1 MRCEHCGKPLEKGE
15 KFCPECGLPV
25 DFREDWG
32 QDWVLKEEPPKERG
46 RNGKKQQENSGRRH
60 RGSGS
65 GPGPAPAESFCD
77 PPVIQRGTR
86 GCGLRIPR
94 RRRQKPLPGKSP
106 PMIWRGP
113 WICLALS
120 TFLRILIPS
129 PILSV
134 WEAGLPVRRTPIRL
148 PRQFSGTR
156 SGEIRRALAAQQI
169 LLMCF
174 SLKADEEYI
183 EFGEMAGGAEA
194 FGEELEKVC
203 DLDQLDTFR
212 ILRMDPY
219 TPLEYW
225 GDRGEQDPYSELA
238 AISGADDWEEY
249 LVLYE
254 YDGQTYQGGMT
265 FLCYEDR
272 WYIQYLYRERAT
284 PFLQKMSESEYLA
297 TPGLE

>member
-46 RNGKKQQENSGRRH
+46 RNGKNSRKTAAAVIAAAALALVLLLQNLSVIPLLF
-60 RGSGS
+60 SG
-65 GPGPAPAESFCD
+65 GPGDVGFGSPEETAEAFAREIASNDLEGALDLF
-77 PPVIQRGTR
+77 GTEH
-86 GCGLRIPR
+86 I
-94 RRRQKPLPGKSP
+94 
-106 PMIWRGP
+106 
-113 WICLALS
+113 LANFDSVSYLERMGS
-120 TFLRILIPS
+120 WFAGQTDAYPS
-129 PILSV
+129 SETIFGD
-134 WEAGLPVRRTPIRL
+134 AKR
-148 PRQFSGTR
+148 
-156 SGEIRRALAAQQI
+156 EIRRALAAQQI

-219 TPLEYW
+219 TPLEYR

-272 WYIQYLYRERAT
+272 WYVQYLYRERAT